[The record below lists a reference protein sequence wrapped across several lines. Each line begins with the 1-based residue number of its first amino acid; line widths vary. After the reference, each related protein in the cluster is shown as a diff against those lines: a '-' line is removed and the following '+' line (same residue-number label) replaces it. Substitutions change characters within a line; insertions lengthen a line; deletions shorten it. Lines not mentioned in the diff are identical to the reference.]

1 MTDEYTGP
9 EHHAMTPA
17 DVEKVL
23 TRLLEAYTERE
34 REWFSLAFPD
44 GDLTA
49 HRNYHQGLVDAAEEQ
64 KHFWEDARRILLSKG
79 IDGLLSVLKIV
90 FILAVIGAATK
101 LGLTLPFL
109 NK

>member
-9 EHHAMTPA
+9 ERRSMSPGE
-17 DVEKVL
+17 VEKVL
-23 TRLLEAYTERE
+23 ARALAAHEERNLERF
-34 REWFSLAFPD
+34 RQAFPD